1 MSESRACLEQITNS
15 EQAKQF
21 RGQKESLIVGKSLS
35 TDTNTNTK
43 YQQQA
48 VKIVWRTKRKID
60 CWEKFEFQIAN
71 TNTNTNTNTNAI
83 TIANYKH

>member
-43 YQQQA
+43 
-48 VKIVWRTKRKID
+48 TK
-60 CWEKFEFQIAN
+60 
-71 TNTNTNTNTNAI
+71 TNTNINTNTNA
-83 TIANYKH
+83 NYKQ